1 MHSHGLIG
9 DMVTILCSA
18 VILSTFLRALKMPP
32 ILVYLV
38 TGLIIGPTGI
48 ALVND
53 QESVQLLAEFGV
65 VFLLFSLGLEFS
77 LPRLLAV
84 KRIVFGLGGV
94 QVGTCFVLFFGIVY
108 FYGVNVTGASLCAII
123 LALSSTAI
131 VSKELTQLRQLHSRV
146 GQLSIGILLFQDL
159 VAVLM
164 LSLMPLLAST
174 GLPEAPFDPAINA
187 HPAQTA
193 TDSFTLVLT
202 LLKAAG
208 FLGLAL
214 VIGRWTLP
222 ALFTE
227 IAKSRSDE
235 LFILTA
241 LTVAVASAFFTQAV
255 GLSMSLGA
263 FVAGMLL
270 GESNYKHQIEADIRP
285 FRDVLLGVFFVS
297 IGMLM
302 DLQVLIQ
309 YWHRILFFTIGLI
322 LFKAMLIGLGIAIL
336 KEKRKDALQTGL
348 ILAQGGEFGFVLLAL
363 AQSHNLLPH
372 DVASFTLA
380 IVILSMMMSTIMI
393 RHSQTILTRLNHYW
407 PNLIQADGPN
417 MAHLSTS
424 STQTHHGFDQAN
436 APQVLILGYGRVGQA
451 IGRYLAAESISYV
464 AIDDDPVRVT
474 EAVTAGEPAVYG
486 DATQYKILR
495 QYGIENAKL
504 LVITFDDDDQALDIL
519 HQVRTAAQEIKILIR
534 SRDNT
539 RMAELLA
546 AGANEVIPEVLEAS
560 LMLVSQVLLSS
571 NVPASRVQQAL
582 KETRK
587 AHYQQLHAFY
597 GGEEVNIRPSEQRHS
612 QEYLH
617 PVVISDTH
625 PMIGQSIAQLQT
637 LLDKACVG
645 AVSIEGIKQ
654 ANNSRAVTPAPD
666 TELAVGDILILRGG
680 QDPLEQAQLRL
691 ATPL

>member
-1 MHSHGLIG
+1 MHGHDLIA
-9 DMVTILCSA
+9 DIVTILCSA
-18 VILSTFLRALKMPP
+18 VVLSTSLRYLKMPP

-38 TGLIIGPTGI
+38 TGLIIGPTGV

-84 KRIVFGLGGV
+84 KRIVFGLGSV
-94 QVGTCFVLFFGIVY
+94 QVGTCFILFFSIVY
-108 FYGVNVTGASLCAII
+108 LYGVNITGASLCAII

-131 VSKELTQLRQLHSRV
+131 VSKELTQLRLLHSRV

-164 LSLMPLLAST
+164 LSLLPLLTSASLT
-174 GLPEAPFDPAINA
+174 STE
-187 HPAQTA
+187 TA
-193 TDSFTLVLT
+193 AAGTSGMTLLFT

-208 FLGLAL
+208 FLTLAL
-214 VIGRWTLP
+214 IIGRWTLP
-222 ALFTE
+222 ALFGE
-227 IAKSRSDE
+227 IAKSRSEE

-241 LTVAVASAFFTQAV
+241 LTVAMASAFFTQAV

-263 FVAGMLL
+263 FIAGMLL

-302 DLQVLIQ
+302 DLQILVQ
-309 YWHRILFFTIGLI
+309 YWHRIIFFTVALM
-322 LFKAMLIGLGIAIL
+322 LFKVLLIGLGIALL
-336 KEKRKDALQTGL
+336 KETRKDALQTGL

-363 AQSHNLLPH
+363 AQTHQLLPH

-393 RHSQTILTRLNHYW
+393 RHSQTLIAILNQFW
-407 PNLIQADGPN
+407 PHIIQAQTEAELKAASPASAQASQTPESAN
-417 MAHLSTS
+417 HSP
-424 STQTHHGFDQAN
+424 TQ
-436 APQVLILGYGRVGQA
+436 PQVLILGYGRVGQA
-451 IGRYLAAESISYV
+451 LGRYLAAESIPYI
-464 AIDDDPVRVT
+464 AIDDDPVRVD

-486 DATQYKILR
+486 DATQYKLLS
-495 QYGIENAKL
+495 QAGIDQAKL
-504 LVITFDDDDQALDIL
+504 VVVSFDDDDQALDIL
-519 HQVRTAAQEIKILIR
+519 HQIRTHSQDIRILIR
-534 SRDNT
+534 SRDNS

-560 LMLVSQVLLSS
+560 LMLVSQVLL
-571 NVPASRVQQAL
+571 ASDVSADRVQQAL
-582 KETRK
+582 SETRQ

-597 GGEEVNIRPSEQRHS
+597 GGEEVKAGTLAQRQF

-617 PVVISDTH
+617 PIVIAEKH
-625 PMIGQSIAQLQT
+625 PLIGQSIAKIQSSLNKT
-637 LLDKACVG
+637 CVDL
-645 AVSIEGIKQ
+645 VKIEGLKQ
-654 ANNSRAVTPAPD
+654 ANNTRPITPSPN
-666 TELAVGDILILRGG
+666 TTLSEGDIIILRGA
-680 QDPLEQAQLRL
+680 QDPLEQAQLLL
-691 ATPL
+691 ASPI